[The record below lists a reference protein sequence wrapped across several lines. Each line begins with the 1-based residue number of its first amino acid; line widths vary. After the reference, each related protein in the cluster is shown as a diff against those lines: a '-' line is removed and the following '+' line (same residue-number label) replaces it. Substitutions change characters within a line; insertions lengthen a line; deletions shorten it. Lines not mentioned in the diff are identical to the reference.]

1 MNIEHSKLDRYSW
14 VFGKIILKGQ
24 VVNFQQITAVAMTS
38 RKSKLTTSPCDMH
51 ILADLFDARGGWGS
65 APGQRTA
72 LPCCCGKTF
81 RQSDPSLKDL
91 KGFHSADSMMRL
103 LGDG

>member
-1 MNIEHSKLDRYSW
+1 MNVEHSKLDRYSW

-51 ILADLFDARGGWGS
+51 ILADLFDARGAGA
-65 APGQRTA
+65 APQVNA
-72 LPCCCGKTF
+72 PPCPAVAAKHFASQTLHSKT
-81 RQSDPSLKDL
+81 
-91 KGFHSADSMMRL
+91 
-103 LGDG
+103 